1 MGGRSRKG
9 SKKQRQTR
17 RQKQKRKQT
26 RRQMHMQKQKQKGG
40 SIPGISPYAVV
51 VNPMKWDDAKN

>member
-9 SKKQRQTR
+9 NKK
-17 RQKQKRKQT
+17 QKQKRKQT
-26 RRQMHMQKQKQKGG
+26 RRQRQKQKGG